1 MKKTEIRSYDMT
13 RARLGIEG
21 RRIQSELV
29 FRLGGKAAS
38 IRTVYRW
45 IERLKQTG
53 DCTDYKHR
61 VGRHRTG
68 TSQAKITR
76 VHRLIEVGL

>member
-1 MKKTEIRSYDMT
+1 MKKTEIRSYIMT
-13 RARLGIEG
+13 RAWLGIEG
-21 RRIQSELV
+21 CSVQSELV
-29 FRLGGKAAS
+29 LRLGGEAPS
-38 IRTVYRW
+38 IRMVYRW
-45 IERLKQTG
+45 FERLKQTA